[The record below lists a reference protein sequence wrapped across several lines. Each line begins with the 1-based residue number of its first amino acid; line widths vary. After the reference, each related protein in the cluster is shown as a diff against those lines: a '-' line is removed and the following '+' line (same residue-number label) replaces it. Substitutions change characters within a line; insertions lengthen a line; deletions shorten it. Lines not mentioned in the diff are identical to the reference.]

1 MAEMAEIAMLNIY
14 LPYLLF
20 QRDPKKQLI
29 KEMMTDPEYC
39 ESRRNGRNG

>member
-20 QRDPKKQLI
+20 LRDPKTKKL
-29 KEMMTDPEYC
+29 
-39 ESRRNGRNG
+39 